1 MLDIYREI
9 RYNIPYRKVCT
20 TANGGAKECAMTE
33 QEIKNLIESAVSD
46 VDLADT
52 EIPSIELY
60 LDQILSIVSEK
71 TALSAPRYRER
82 ALTKTMINNYS
93 KSGLISPV
101 NGKKYTRA
109 QIVEMLLVYALK
121 NTLSIDEIK
130 RVLTGVR
137 EDCSFSGED
146 IIACYHQFLSL
157 KDRNRERVA
166 QTVDH
171 LLTQDALNPADDKD
185 FFLLL
190 LDIISFSAYLKA
202 AAQELLGARYINPE
216 EREREKRETEEH
228 EKRERKE
235 KDEAQKRERKEKSEA
250 QKRER
255 KTRDAEVKATIK
267 KLKEELSA
275 TPLTTTDPIEEK

>member
-1 MLDIYREI
+1 
-9 RYNIPYRKVCT
+9 
-20 TANGGAKECAMTE
+20 MTE
-33 QEIKNLIESAVSD
+33 QEILKHIKNAVSD

-52 EIPSIELY
+52 EIPSIDLY

-101 NGKKYTRA
+101 NGKKYSRA

-137 EDCSFSGED
+137 EDCDFSGED
-146 IIACYHQFLSL
+146 IVASYHRFLAL
-157 KDRNRERVA
+157 KDQNRERA
-166 QTVDH
+166 ALTVDH
-171 LLTQDALNPADDKD
+171 LLKDDALDPTDDKD

-190 LDIISFSAYLKA
+190 LDILSFSAYLKA
-202 AAQELLGARYINPE
+202 VAQELLEHRFIDPE
-216 EREREKRETEEH
+216 ERERAKRELEESEKRERKEKDGA

-235 KDEAQKRERKEKSEA
+235 KDEAEKRERKEKNEA

-267 KLKEELSA
+267 KLKEGLS
-275 TPLTTTDPIEEK
+275 TPVVAVDPPEQE

>member
-1 MLDIYREI
+1 
-9 RYNIPYRKVCT
+9 
-20 TANGGAKECAMTE
+20 MTE
-33 QEIKNLIESAVSD
+33 KEIAKHLQSAVGD
-46 VDLADT
+46 ADLLDT
-52 EIPSIELY
+52 EIPSIDLY

-146 IIACYHQFLSL
+146 IISSYHQFLDL
-157 KDRNRERVA
+157 KNRNRERA
-166 QTVDH
+166 AMAVDQ
-171 LLTQDALNPADDKD
+171 LLKDDALNPADDKD

-190 LDIISFSAYLKA
+190 LDVISLSAYLKA
-202 AAQELLGARYINPE
+202 AAQELLEARYTDPA
-216 EREREKRETEEH
+216 ERERERRELEESEKRERKEKDGA

-235 KDEAQKRERKEKSEA
+235 KDEAEKRERK
-250 QKRER
+250 R
-255 KTRDAEVKATIK
+255 RDAEVKATIK
-267 KLKEELSA
+267 KLKEELA
-275 TPLTTTDPIEEK
+275 APTDTSTDDKN

>member
-1 MLDIYREI
+1 
-9 RYNIPYRKVCT
+9 
-20 TANGGAKECAMTE
+20 MTE
-33 QEIKNLIESAVSD
+33 QEIAKHIQHAVSD

-52 EIPSIELY
+52 DIPSIDLY

-71 TALSAPRYRER
+71 TARSAPRYRER

-121 NTLSIDEIK
+121 NTLSIEEIK

-137 EDCSFSGED
+137 EDCSFSGDD
-146 IIACYHQFLSL
+146 IISSYHQFLDL
-157 KDRNRERVA
+157 KNRNRERA
-166 QTVDH
+166 AMAVDQ
-171 LLTQDALNPADDKD
+171 LLKDDALNPADDKD

-190 LDIISFSAYLKA
+190 LDVISFSAYLKA
-202 AAQELLGARYINPE
+202 AAQELLEARYTDPA
-216 EREREKRETEEH
+216 ERERERRELEESEKRERKEKDGA

-235 KDEAQKRERKEKSEA
+235 KDEAEKRERK
-250 QKRER
+250 R
-255 KTRDAEVKATIK
+255 RDAEVKATIK
-267 KLKEELSA
+267 KLKEELA
-275 TPLTTTDPIEEK
+275 ADPDDKN

>member
-1 MLDIYREI
+1 
-9 RYNIPYRKVCT
+9 
-20 TANGGAKECAMTE
+20 MTE
-33 QEIKNLIESAVSD
+33 KEIAKHLKSAVGD
-46 VDLADT
+46 VDLLDT
-52 EIPSIELY
+52 EIPSIDLY

-130 RVLTGVR
+130 RVLTGIR

-146 IIACYHQFLSL
+146 IISSYHQFLGL
-157 KDRNRERVA
+157 KDRNRERA
-166 QTVDH
+166 ALAVDQ
-171 LLTQDALNPADDKD
+171 LLKDDALNPADDKD

-190 LDIISFSAYLKA
+190 LDIISLSAYLKA
-202 AAQELLGARYINPE
+202 AAQELLEARYTDPD
-216 EREREKRETEEH
+216 EREREKRELEET

-235 KDEAQKRERKEKSEA
+235 KEENEKRERKEKNET

-255 KTRDAEVKATIK
+255 KNRDAEVKATIK
-267 KLKEELSA
+267 KLKEELASA
-275 TPLTTTDPIEEK
+275 PEHANDKK

>member
-1 MLDIYREI
+1 
-9 RYNIPYRKVCT
+9 
-20 TANGGAKECAMTE
+20 MTE
-33 QEIKNLIESAVSD
+33 NEILKHIQNAVSD
-46 VDLADT
+46 VDLVDT
-52 EIPSIELY
+52 EIPSIDLY

-82 ALTKTMINNYS
+82 ALTKTMINHYS

-121 NTLSIDEIK
+121 STLSIDEIK

-146 IIACYHQFLSL
+146 IISSYHRFLSL
-157 KDRNRERVA
+157 KEQNRERA
-166 QTVDH
+166 ALTVDH
-171 LLTQDALNPADDKD
+171 LLKDDALNPADDKD

-190 LDIISFSAYLKA
+190 LDILSFSAYLKA
-202 AAQELLGARYINPE
+202 VAQELLEARYVDPV
-216 EREREKRETEEH
+216 EREREKRELEEA

-235 KDEAQKRERKEKSEA
+235 KDGAEKRERKEKGEA
-250 QKRER
+250 EKRER
-255 KTRDAEVKATIK
+255 RRRDAEVKATIK
-267 KLKEELSA
+267 KLKEELTA
-275 TPLTTTDPIEEK
+275 APVVAIDPAEQE

>member
-1 MLDIYREI
+1 
-9 RYNIPYRKVCT
+9 
-20 TANGGAKECAMTE
+20 MTE
-33 QEIKNLIESAVSD
+33 NEILKHIQNAVSD
-46 VDLADT
+46 VDLVDT
-52 EIPSIELY
+52 EIPSIDLY

-121 NTLSIDEIK
+121 STLSIDEIK

-146 IIACYHQFLSL
+146 IISSYHRFLSL
-157 KDRNRERVA
+157 KEQNRERA
-166 QTVDH
+166 ALTVDH
-171 LLTQDALNPADDKD
+171 LLKDDSLNPADDKD

-202 AAQELLGARYINPE
+202 VAQELLEARYVDPV
-216 EREREKRETEEH
+216 EREREKRELEEA

-235 KDEAQKRERKEKSEA
+235 KDGVEKRERKEKGEA
-250 QKRER
+250 EKRER
-255 KTRDAEVKATIK
+255 RRRDAEVKATIK
-267 KLKEELSA
+267 KLKEELTA
-275 TPLTTTDPIEEK
+275 APAIAIDPAEQE

>member
-1 MLDIYREI
+1 
-9 RYNIPYRKVCT
+9 
-20 TANGGAKECAMTE
+20 MTE
-33 QEIKNLIESAVSD
+33 QEIKKHIECAVGD
-46 VDLADT
+46 VDLSDT
-52 EIPSIELY
+52 DIPAIDLY
-60 LDQILSIVSEK
+60 LDQILSIVSDK

-93 KSGLISPV
+93 KSGLISPI

-137 EDCSFSGED
+137 EDCHFSGED
-146 IIACYHQFLSL
+146 VISSYHRFLSL
-157 KDRNRERVA
+157 KDHNRNRAAEA
-166 QTVDH
+166 VDG
-171 LLTQDALNPADDKD
+171 LLKEDALNPADDKD

-190 LDIISFSAYLKA
+190 LDILSLSAYLKA
-202 AAQELLGARYINPE
+202 AAQELLEARYADPA
-216 EREREKRETEEH
+216 EREREKRESEEN

-235 KDEAQKRERKEKSEA
+235 KDEAEKRERKEKNEA

-255 KTRDAEVKATIK
+255 KSRDAEVKATIK
-267 KLKEELSA
+267 KLKGELSA
-275 TPLTTTDPIEEK
+275 APLNDSEK